1 MQITYLQDYVWNSD
15 DLGETWIVSKS
26 VLTTFFDGDTQ
37 CPSHKPGKTDT
48 SQSCISMIL
57 HICNMYKIYIYIYRC
72 MCVVY
77 IQYIH
82 IYYVK
87 DLLIWVPKLPFTSF
101 TRLDLLTVVCWTSQL
116 WKGTRAKSCIINQAP
131 RQPSTIV
138 YRTSSS
144 AISGE
149 TLPFLCACSELRD
162 LCHQEFGPR
171 SSMTISATAR
181 QHQTSTPQHAIPTQL

>member
-1 MQITYLQDYVWNSD
+1 MGT
-15 DLGETWIVSKS
+15 
-26 VLTTFFDGDTQ
+26 
-37 CPSHKPGKTDT
+37 PSFLPINQVRPIQANIA
-48 SQSCISMIL
+48 SPWYCIYA
-57 HICNMYKIYIYIYRC
+57 ICKQYI
-72 MCVVY
+72 Y

-87 DLLIWVPKLPFTSF
+87 DLLIWGPKLPGYHLHPLQGSICWDRCLLDIPTLKRSF
-101 TRLDLLTVVCWTSQL
+101 CKKLHNKQSTKATIYD
-116 WKGTRAKSCIINQAP
+116 I
-131 RQPSTIV
+131 TIV